1 MSWGMCIPAFL
12 ELPGGGEWLLIA
24 LIGLLIFGRRLPET
38 ARSLGRGIAA
48 FKEGL
53 RDARDE
59 TER

>member
-1 MSWGMCIPAFL
+1 MSWGMCIQAFL
-12 ELPGGGEWLLIA
+12 EMPGGGEWLLIA

-38 ARSLGRGIAA
+38 ARSLGRSIAA

-59 TER
+59 IER